1 MNILE
6 KRLHLSAMCTVLSTQ
21 YAVLKK
27 QISPE
32 ILSWHDKMNP
42 PILCLPET
50 LQDFPFQVSLL
61 ASLASSHHESEI
73 LKAIW
78 KAKQNLLLLESY
90 LLVLSSAI
98 LKHTVWKVTN
108 TLQHDFHLGRR

>member
-1 MNILE
+1 
-6 KRLHLSAMCTVLSTQ
+6 MCTVLSTQ
-21 YAVLKK
+21 YAVVKK
-27 QISPE
+27 QISPD
-32 ILSWHDKMNP
+32 ILSWHDRKESTYFVP
-42 PILCLPET
+42 LPET

-61 ASLASSHHESEI
+61 ASLASSHYESEI

-90 LLVLSSAI
+90 LLVLSSVI

-108 TLQHDFHLGRR
+108 TLQHNFHLGRR